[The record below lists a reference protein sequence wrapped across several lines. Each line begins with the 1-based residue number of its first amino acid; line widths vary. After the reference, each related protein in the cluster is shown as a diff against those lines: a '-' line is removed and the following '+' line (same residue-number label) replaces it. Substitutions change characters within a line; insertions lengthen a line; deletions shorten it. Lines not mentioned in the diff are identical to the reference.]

1 MSRLVSS
8 HTFNKPESEFDMSA
22 TIKDCKVD
30 PEFRDVV
37 PPHSWDEAADLKASV
52 EKFGYLSP
60 IVVWKSE
67 AVEFLV
73 LDGHARR
80 DIWLAAVSA
89 AHAERSANPEAP
101 IGRAARWPQ
110 IVEIELPD
118 RDAALLWVIDNQ
130 RGRRNLTDLDRI
142 ALAAKREQ
150 VVRRMAKSNQS
161 AGGGD
166 KKSVVA
172 KSGLALA
179 PKAVATAVN
188 TRAECAKAAGVGERT
203 YGAGKLILSAVEQ
216 GTAPAEVIEDI
227 RHGRATIHGVA
238 KNLKGE
244 TVAKPNRKAKSKSSG
259 WQAIVRLFSK
269 AICRVA
275 KRDPRCRAEVAA
287 ELRRLA
293 DDFDT
298 AEKAAA

>member
-1 MSRLVSS
+1 
-8 HTFNKPESEFDMSA
+8 MSA

-37 PPHSWDEAADLKASV
+37 PPHSFDEVADLKASV
-52 EKFGYLSP
+52 EQFGYLSP
-60 IVVWKSE
+60 IIVWRNSDG
-67 AVEFLV
+67 VLLV

-80 DIWLAAVSA
+80 NVWLNAIGEAKEA
-89 AHAERSANPEAP
+89 RSVNPDAP
-101 IGRAARWPQ
+101 IGLAARWPQ
-110 IVEIELPD
+110 VVQIDLPD
-118 RDAALLWVIDNQ
+118 REAALLWIIDNQ

-150 VVRRMAKSNQS
+150 IVRRMAKSNQS

-166 KKSVVA
+166 KKSEAA
-172 KSGLALA
+172 KSGLLA
-179 PKAVATAVN
+179 STKAISPIDSRKESA
-188 TRAECAKAAGVGERT
+188 AEAGVGRT
-203 YGAGKLILSAVEQ
+203 KYDDGKRILNAVADGMLSPQIVDDIRSGKASISAVSK
-216 GTAPAEVIEDI
+216 TIK
-227 RHGRATIHGVA
+227 GRTT
-238 KNLKGE
+238 L
-244 TVAKPNRKAKSKSSG
+244 KAKGKPSS
-259 WQAIVRLFSK
+259 WRAVVRGFSK
-269 AICRVA
+269 AICRVV

>member
-1 MSRLVSS
+1 MG
-8 HTFNKPESEFDMSA
+8 A
-22 TIKDCKVD
+22 TIKDCKID

-52 EKFGYLSP
+52 EQFGYLSP
-60 IVVWKSE
+60 IVVWRNE
-67 AVEFLV
+67 VGEHLV

-80 DIWLAAVSA
+80 DIWIAAVTA
-89 AHAERSANPEAP
+89 AHTERSVNPDAP

-150 VVRRMAKSNQS
+150 IVRRIAKSNQS

-166 KKSVVA
+166 KKSEAA
-172 KSGLALA
+172 KSGLLVST
-179 PKAVATAVN
+179 KAISPTDSRKESA
-188 TRAECAKAAGVGERT
+188 AEAGVGRT
-203 YGAGKLILSAVEQ
+203 KYDDGKRILNAVADGMLSPQIVDDIRSGKASISAVSK
-216 GTAPAEVIEDI
+216 
-227 RHGRATIHGVA
+227 TI
-238 KNLKGE
+238 KGK
-244 TVAKPNRKAKSKSSG
+244 TTLKAKSKSSG
-259 WQAIVRLFSK
+259 WQTLVRGFSN
-269 AICRVA
+269 AICRVV

-298 AEKAAA
+298 VEKAAA